1 MAYEQIVSIN
11 NPDVAVGITLPFAR
25 RDGRLFNLSYST
37 EEQALSNLTNLILTR
52 QGERIMQPFFGTTL
66 QDSLFE
72 QNDDELKSSIRES
85 ITEAVNF
92 WLPYIAIT
100 ELNVESVLAVGNSK
114 EEHGVTISM
123 KVSINGAQSET
134 PITFL
139 VTSSTIEQ
147 I

>member
-1 MAYEQIVSIN
+1 
-11 NPDVAVGITLPFAR
+11 
-25 RDGRLFNLSYST
+25 
-37 EEQALSNLTNLILTR
+37 
-52 QGERIMQPFFGTTL
+52 
-66 QDSLFE
+66 
-72 QNDDELKSSIRES
+72 
-85 ITEAVNF
+85 
-92 WLPYIAIT
+92 LPYIAIT